1 MQTEIVEKNKEKV
14 ETEMDE
20 ILLFR
25 LERIS
30 CENAVNAKLH
40 KWTKGQTTDN
50 NGKIIII
57 TITYGLASGQNRHR
71 RQYRLGVAAAV
82 NSGRPWLFFA
92 LWFGLYLPV
101 STIGMDVIDGTR
113 L

>member
-30 CENAVNAKLH
+30 SENAVNAKLH
-40 KWTKGQTTDN
+40 KWTKGLITM
-50 NGKIIII
+50 GK
-57 TITYGLASGQNRHR
+57 
-71 RQYRLGVAAAV
+71 
-82 NSGRPWLFFA
+82 
-92 LWFGLYLPV
+92 
-101 STIGMDVIDGTR
+101 
-113 L
+113 

>member
-30 CENAVNAKLH
+30 SENAVNAKLH

-50 NGKIIII
+50 NWKIIII
-57 TITYGLASGQNRHR
+57 TITYGLASGQ
-71 RQYRLGVAAAV
+71 V
-82 NSGRPWLFFA
+82 
-92 LWFGLYLPV
+92 
-101 STIGMDVIDGTR
+101 IGIGANTD
-113 L
+113 